1 MEAIMSEDR
10 VTWDDVDSEELEWID
25 ELTTSYYHDYGVEYV
40 DFEKDYMATAAIQ
53 AAAINN
59 NT

>member
-1 MEAIMSEDR
+1 MSEDR
-10 VTWDDVDSEELEWID
+10 VTWDDVDYEELEWID